1 MNSILEPDIRY
12 DIRVSLLIARVERKV
27 DVVKVHVEPQLRLQ
41 ALSVI
46 PEGWLE
52 WFDKNQLI

>member
-52 WFDKNQLI
+52 